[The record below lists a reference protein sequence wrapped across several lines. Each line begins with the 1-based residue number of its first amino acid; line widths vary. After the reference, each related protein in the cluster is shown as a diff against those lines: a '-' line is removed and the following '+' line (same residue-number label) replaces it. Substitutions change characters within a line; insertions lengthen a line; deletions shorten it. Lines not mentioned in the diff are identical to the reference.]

1 MRPWALAVTRW
12 PPSAPVGQ
20 RRFSAG
26 PGSTPGQLWGS
37 RRPDLHTSP

>member
-1 MRPWALAVTRW
+1 MRPWALVTRW

-37 RRPDLHTSP
+37 SRRPDLHTSP